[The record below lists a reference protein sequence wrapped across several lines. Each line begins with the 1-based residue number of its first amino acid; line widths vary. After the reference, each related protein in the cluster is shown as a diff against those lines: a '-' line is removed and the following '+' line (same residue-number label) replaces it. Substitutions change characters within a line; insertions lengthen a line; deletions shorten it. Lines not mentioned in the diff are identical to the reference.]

1 MERKIEVCMVLQ
13 SLDAFCMFE
22 EMEMTKIRQ
31 KLLLLRLRFDYLTTE
46 RPVG

>member
-1 MERKIEVCMVLQ
+1 MHFVCLKKINNENG
-13 SLDAFCMFE
+13 